1 MDGHYIAD
9 LMETAR
15 TAGHETRV
23 AKQEKCSK
31 AALEL
36 WKHRSQL
43 PAGQRPLQEFDPILR
58 TMESLD
64 PDKEEGRYFGLLWR
78 EAAETEEG
86 TETSKW
92 LRFADSLDYSARILI
107 RYCLARAA
115 QGAADISR
123 EWVSLANEAEASAPA
138 SRHVTDVIESRSRIS
153 SFGKEKLRCSRITL
167 NPEVD
172 EFCFNL

>member
-1 MDGHYIAD
+1 
-9 LMETAR
+9 
-15 TAGHETRV
+15 
-23 AKQEKCSK
+23 
-31 AALEL
+31 
-36 WKHRSQL
+36 
-43 PAGQRPLQEFDPILR
+43 
-58 TMESLD
+58 MESLD

-86 TETSKW
+86 TENSKW

-123 EWVSLANEAEASAPA
+123 EWVFLANEAEASAPA